1 MQNRKLA
8 IISIIF
14 LIIIDSVITP
24 PSGYS
29 FLSPSLSTAGI
40 IYWIIKRK
48 CPLNNYLIFF
58 LGLLNDF
65 FIGTPLGS
73 SSLFYFI
80 VKESIFLLEI
90 RLKKRGIIYDL
101 IKYIFGLT
109 IYFSLVYIFI
119 IIYYANYPSIDYFF
133 MNYLLTLFIFPLIYI
148 TLSWIEGK
156 MRQDL
161 A

>member
-1 MQNRKLA
+1 MQNRNLA
-8 IISIIF
+8 IITIIL
-14 LIIIDSVITP
+14 LIIIGSVFIP

-29 FLSPSLSTAGI
+29 FLSPNLSIAGI
-40 IYWIIKRK
+40 IYWIIKKK

-65 FIGTPLGS
+65 FIGTPIGS

-90 RLKKRGIIYDL
+90 KLKKSGIIFDL
-101 IKYIFGLT
+101 LKYIFGLT
-109 IYFSLVYIFI
+109 VYFSLVYIFI
-119 IIYYANYPSIDYFF
+119 IIYFANYPSIDYFL
-133 MNYLLTLFIFPLIYI
+133 MNYLLTLFIFPVIYI
-148 TLSWIEGK
+148 ILSWIEGK
-156 MRQDL
+156 LKQDL

>member
-8 IISIIF
+8 IISIIL
-14 LIIIDSVITP
+14 LIIISSVFIP

-29 FLSPSLSTAGI
+29 FLSPSLSIAGI

-58 LGLLNDF
+58 LGLLNDLF
-65 FIGTPLGS
+65 TGTPVGS

-90 RLKKRGIIYDL
+90 KLKKSGIL
-101 IKYIFGLT
+101 IEVVKYIFGLT
-109 IYFSLVYIFI
+109 IYFSFVFIFI
-119 IIYYANYPSIDYFF
+119 IIYFANYPSINYFL
-133 MNYLLTLFIFPLIYI
+133 MSYLLTLFISPVIYI
-148 TLSWIEGK
+148 ALSWIENK
-156 MRQDL
+156 IRQNQT
-161 A
+161 

>member
-8 IISIIF
+8 IVSIIF
-14 LIIIDSVITP
+14 LIIIDSVVIP

-29 FLSPSLSTAGI
+29 FLSPSLSIAGI

-58 LGLLNDF
+58 LGLLNDM

-73 SSLFYFI
+73 SSLLYYI

-90 RLKKRGIIYDL
+90 RLKKSGIISDL
-101 IKYIFGLT
+101 VKYIYALT
-109 IYFSLVYIFI
+109 VYFSLIYIFI
-119 IIYYANYPSIDYFF
+119 IIYFDNYPSIDYFLMGF
-133 MNYLLTLFIFPLIYI
+133 LLTLFVFPIIYI
-148 TLSWIEGK
+148 TLNWVESK
-156 MRQDL
+156 MTQNQV
-161 A
+161 